1 MKIMLFLGLAESIQ
15 LVPDGTLLLH
25 IIIILVMMF
34 ILNHTLFKPINRILE
49 EREKRT
55 RGRSGEARDI
65 LRRVEEK
72 LRHYEN
78 TLREERAEGYRQ
90 MEQVRAEAMR
100 KRQESLNVVREEVSQ
115 LIAAEKAG
123 INFQVKSA
131 RAVLQGDARNL
142 AAEIGAQ
149 ILRRPIGERTIS
161 ELESGV

>member
-1 MKIMLFLGLAESIQ
+1 MLFLGLAESIQ

-25 IIIILVMMF
+25 IIIILVMIF
-34 ILNHTLFKPINRILE
+34 ILNHTLFKPINHILE

-78 TLREERAEGYRQ
+78 ALREERAEGYRL
-90 MEQVRAEAMR
+90 MEQVRAEAML

-115 LIAAEKAG
+115 LIATEKAG
-123 INFQVKSA
+123 INSQVESA
-131 RAVLQGDARNL
+131 RAVLQRDARNL

-161 ELESGV
+161 EVESGV